1 MQVENWQSS
10 YGVGHESFAA
20 QPGET
25 NQTMWVVVKVW
36 RGIPVLAEVYD
47 NPLQA
52 TQRSQWLLQECNPI
66 DDEIGVFESR
76 LNTPQLEA

>member
-1 MQVENWQSS
+1 MQTGNWQVSNR
-10 YGVGHESFAA
+10 VDHESFAA

-25 NQTMWVVVKVW
+25 SQMMWVVVKVW

-52 TQRSQWLLQECNPI
+52 TQRSQWLLHECNPV
-66 DDEIGVFESR
+66 DDEIAVFEAEV
-76 LNTPQLEA
+76 NTPQLEA